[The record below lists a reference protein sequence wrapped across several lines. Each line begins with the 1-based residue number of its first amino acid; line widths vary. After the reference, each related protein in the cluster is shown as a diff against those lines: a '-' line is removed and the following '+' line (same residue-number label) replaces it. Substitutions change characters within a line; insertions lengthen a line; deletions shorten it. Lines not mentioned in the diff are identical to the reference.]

1 MDTPP
6 APPGSLPLPE
16 AARQLGVSVE
26 SLRKRCQRRTV
37 RAVQVA
43 GRWHVYLDGGTLVP
57 SRTPQDA
64 PPSRTDA
71 DLTAVLAALSRLE
84 AQQAALL
91 ARIDA
96 LAASGAVVP
105 QEALDAPPPAG
116 DTRAAERRPWWRRWW
131 EYI

>member
-1 MDTPP
+1 M
-6 APPGSLPLPE
+6 AQLPDGPIPLAVAAEKLGISKE
-16 AARQLGVSVE
+16 A
-26 SLRKRCQRRTV
+26 LRKKCQRGSV
-37 RAVQVA
+37 RAVHLD

-57 SRTPQDA
+57 SRAPQDA
-64 PPSRTDA
+64 PPSRMDA
-71 DLTAVLAALSRLE
+71 DLAAVLAALSRLE

-96 LAASGAVVP
+96 LAPGGAVVAP
-105 QEALDAPPPAG
+105 EALDTPPPAG